1 MLTTLPE
8 HFRPSMLTYYC
19 GNTFEGKY
27 NDDSGRAYEIIFNED
42 KTVKTLYVGQ
52 FANGTFNDSTGKAW
66 DISFSVEDN
75 VYVYNKGTFMNGR
88 TAEGKHKIVSV
99 AEIENIISGYDFG
112 IELKWE

>member
-1 MLTTLPE
+1 
-8 HFRPSMLTYYC
+8 MLTYYC